1 MNFRRLG
8 FGRGARPAGSGF
20 SLVELLVALAVVAV
34 LAALA
39 FPALQRAAEKTRT
52 SRDAGNLRQIGAGL
66 LMFAVENGGRLPE
79 AGAVIPWGT
88 TGENGLPPWTEQIAP
103 YLGGKREVFISPL
116 GHLDKSE
123 PGYFLG
129 SHPAQASFGVFGP
142 VFLLRME
149 SPSQTL
155 LAGTIGSREMFPRG
169 DWDPDDYAQ
178 SPAFDE
184 SRRSRLAPAINIV
197 FADGHV
203 RACAIFDTNSMTT
216 QYERGRWYS
225 F

>member
-1 MNFRRLG
+1 VNLRRPG
-8 FGRGARPAGSGF
+8 CGPGPQSARSGF
-20 SLVELLVALAVVAV
+20 SLIELLVALAVVV
-34 LAALA
+34 LLAALA
-39 FPALQRAAEKTRT
+39 FPALQRAAEKSRA

-66 LMFAVENGGRLPE
+66 LMFAAENSGRLPE
-79 AGAVIPWGT
+79 AGGDIPWGT
-88 TGENGLPPWTEQIAP
+88 TSPKGLPPWTEQVAP
-103 YLGGKREVFISPL
+103 YLGGRREVFISPL
-116 GHLDKSE
+116 GHLDKSD

-129 SHPAQASFGVFGP
+129 SHPAHASLGGFGP
-142 VFLLRME
+142 VLLPRME

-155 LAGTIGSREMFPRG
+155 LAGTVGSSENFHRG
-169 DWDPDDYAQ
+169 DWDPDDYTQ

-184 SRRSRLAPAINIV
+184 NRRSRLAPAVNIV

-203 RACAIFDTNSMTT
+203 RACPVFDTNSMTT